1 MKSTTGDYQ
10 LASTLIEKD
19 LGIYFDPS
27 LKFTQHIAEIVKKA
41 NCRLGL
47 IRRAFTSLDVQLFRV
62 LYKSLVRP
70 ILEYGNV
77 IWNPLFKKDILNL
90 EKVQRRATKL
100 VYVIKDMPY
109 EVRLEYLDLPTLIYR
124 RARADAIQTFKIINH
139 LEKID
144 RSHFFV
150 LSDTGYDTRH
160 SRYSLYKRRVR
171 TQLRHHSFSNRV
183 INLWNSLPGDVTQ
196 AGTVD
201 LFEIRLYKHWQTLNW
216 KYSMDSYHKLPWEI

>member
-1 MKSTTGDYQ
+1 
-10 LASTLIEKD
+10 
-19 LGIYFDPS
+19 
-27 LKFTQHIAEIVKKA
+27 
-41 NCRLGL
+41 
-47 IRRAFTSLDVQLFRV
+47 
-62 LYKSLVRP
+62 
-70 ILEYGNV
+70 
-77 IWNPLFKKDILNL
+77 
-90 EKVQRRATKL
+90 
-100 VYVIKDMPY
+100 MPY

-144 RSHFFV
+144 RSYFFV
-150 LSDTGYDTRH
+150 LSDTGYGTYDTRH

-171 TQLRHHSFSNRV
+171 TQLRQHSFSNRV

-201 LFEIRLYKHWQTLNW
+201 LFKIRLDKHWQTLNW